1 MTRHLGMMRKGRPMK
16 RVISLCA
23 VAAVFTMSA
32 CEDMTR
38 EESMVVGGLTG
49 AALGVVT
56 AKALGAD
63 SDWKIITALAGA
75 AAGVLVARDAST
87 DRCAYARGD
96 GTYLV
101 RRCP

>member
-1 MTRHLGMMRKGRPMK
+1 MRQTFLG
-16 RVISLCA
+16 LA
-23 VAAVFTMSA
+23 VAAVFGLTA

-56 AKALGAD
+56 ADALGAD
-63 SDWKIITALAGA
+63 SDWKIITGLAGA
-75 AAGVLVARDAST
+75 AAGVLVAQNRHRN
-87 DRCAYARGD
+87 RCAYARGD